1 MNEKKVKGGKELLVY
16 LLFTA
21 ALLFLFTGCGENYV
35 EKAQK
40 EETLTVALAADV
52 DTLHPSDYSTNIESQ
67 ILDQIYDTLI
77 YMDMSGTSDPE
88 ARLAESWEVSE
99 DGMTYTFHL
108 RQDATFHDGTPV
120 TADDVVFSLEM
131 YQNSNYQNSYVDG
144 LDHAE
149 KQDDYTVVCHMQ
161 HMYSPFLLG
170 VSRVHIASKDYYD
183 TSADTFASKPM
194 GSGPYR
200 FVSREK
206 GSKIT
211 LEAFDGYY
219 RGVADIKHVIFKVIP
234 DATTKAIAMQTGEVN
249 FGMIDSSSILAL
261 KGNDRVDIEHVQTSS
276 FTYVCMNLEKEPF
289 NNQLVRQAINYAL
302 DRQTIADICYDGE
315 AEINSNI
322 CSKERLGYSDDQT
335 QYTYDP
341 EKAKALLQEAG
352 IQTPYDLGS
361 MLVPERYSNIA
372 TVVQSQL
379 HEVGLEVRIEVKEF
393 NSYIS
398 DLTQGNYGI
407 TALNMTLEGDTQQ
420 MSLALT
426 TDYIGMANNARF
438 SDPEID
444 DLFAK
449 AGESNDQEERK
460 ALYEEIFT
468 KVQDLAVYGTICNP
482 YQLFAH
488 NRELNCSRLGYEG
501 FYQIYDFSWNTEKGG
516 N

>member
-40 EETLTVALAADV
+40 EGTLTVALAADV

-200 FVSREK
+200 FVNREK

-398 DLTQGNYGI
+398 DLTQGNYSI

>member
-261 KGNDRVDIEHVQTSS
+261 KGNDRVDIKHVQTSS

>member
-1 MNEKKVKGGKELLVY
+1 MNEQKVKGGKELLVY

-40 EETLTVALAADV
+40 EGTLTVALAADV

-200 FVSREK
+200 FVNREK

-398 DLTQGNYGI
+398 DLTQGNYSI